1 MKITEERRVQGAVME
16 TRLGTQRLRH
26 NHLKYTFSNY
36 RSL

>member
-1 MKITEERRVQGAVME
+1 MKITEERRVQGLME
-16 TRLGTQRLRH
+16 TRLGTGRLRH